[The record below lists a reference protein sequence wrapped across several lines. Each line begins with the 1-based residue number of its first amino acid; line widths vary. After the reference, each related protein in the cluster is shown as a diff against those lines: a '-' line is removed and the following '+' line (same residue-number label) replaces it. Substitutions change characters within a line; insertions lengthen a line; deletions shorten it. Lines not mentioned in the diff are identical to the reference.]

1 MSFACSTCD
10 LNENTHSLHL
20 IDTSL
25 KTSLTSKS
33 FTSLFSNPFH
43 WVRSLSHYSHRITH
57 ILLVCFL
64 LYHVICSSVP
74 RIFFKLGV
82 RSWCLIR
89 FMLIFLAVVKSY
101 CIIQG
106 GIKCFVLFLMRLK
119 LISGSDVVN
128 LIYSLGS
135 SYRPFT

>member
-1 MSFACSTCD
+1 MK
-10 LNENTHSLHL
+10 NTHSLHL

-25 KTSLTSKS
+25 KTSLTSES
-33 FTSLFSNPFH
+33 STSLFSIHFIG
-43 WVRSLSHYSHRITH
+43 WEAYSHYSHRITH

-64 LYHVICSSVP
+64 LYRVICSSVSW
-74 RIFFKLGV
+74 IFFKVGV

-89 FMLIFLAVVKSY
+89 FRFNIFGNGMSY